1 MMRKISVAFLFLA
14 VSLWGQ
20 NSVLLVLHKGGSSLG
35 FYSPAGKLL
44 TSVPVGQHPH
54 EMVVSADGRYVYTTD
69 NGTMRIEQA
78 GSGGNTVSIV
88 DIAARKKIGE
98 IALGRYRRPHGIALN
113 RRTGRLYVDTELPDA
128 LLEIDPAQRKV
139 VKAWDTQG
147 KTSHM
152 VTLGLD
158 GRRAY
163 VSNSTSNDVSSIL
176 LSSGERKLIPTG
188 ERPEG
193 SVLAR
198 SGDELYVCNREA
210 QKISVIGTAKQ
221 AVVAEIRTGKGPVRI
236 ALTPDGKLLV
246 YALIHDEAVEIAD
259 PAARKVLASVKLGG
273 RPVSL
278 SISPDGQRAFASAE
292 DQDTVYVVSIPNRK
306 IVQSFKTAPGAGPDP
321 VLEIPAR

>member
-1 MMRKISVAFLFLA
+1 MMRKIAVASLLLA
-14 VSLWGQ
+14 GGLWAQ

-44 TSVPVGQHPH
+44 ENVPVGQHPH
-54 EMVVSADGRYVYTTD
+54 EMALSADGRLVYTTD
-69 NGTMRIEQA
+69 NGTMRIEEA
-78 GSGGNTVSIV
+78 GSGGNTISIV
-88 DIAARKKIGE
+88 DVAARKKIGQ
-98 IALGRYRRPHGIALN
+98 ISLGNYRRPHGIALS
-113 RRTGRLYVDTELPDA
+113 RRSGLLYVDTELPDA

-139 VKAWDTQG
+139 LKTWETKG

-176 LSSGERKLIPTG
+176 LSSGEIKLIPTG

-198 SGDELYVCNREA
+198 SGGELYVCNREA
-210 QKISVIGTAKQ
+210 QKISVISASKQ
-221 AVVAEIRTGKGPVRI
+221 AVIGEIKTGKGPVRT

-246 YALIHDEAVEIAD
+246 YALIHDEAVGIAD

-273 RPVSL
+273 KPVSL
-278 SISPDGQRAFASAE
+278 SISPDGRRAYASAE
-292 DQDTVYVVSIPNRK
+292 EQDTVYVISIPDRK
-306 IVQSFKTAPGAGPDP
+306 IVRSFKTAPGSAPDP
-321 VLEIPAR
+321 VLEIP